1 MNYFTPVLA
10 VHIAAGFTALLT
22 GLVAIISRKGQRL
35 HHMNGKIYFW
45 SMLTVA
51 ISAAIMSLM
60 KDLDFFLMLSVFSFY
75 SAYSGFMAIRNKPR
89 SARWLDWLMLTGA
102 IITCGFMISSGNII
116 LIVFGSIFTLFCL
129 RDVRDFLKKESH
141 TIRSM
146 HWLVIHIARMLAAYI
161 ATTTAFVVVN
171 FGNILSGNWHLVVWL
186 GPTAIGVPLIFYWIN
201 RYLPA
206 KKKSLEIE

>member
-1 MNYFTPVLA
+1 MNYFTPILV

-22 GLVAIISRKGQRL
+22 GLIAIISRKGQRL
-35 HHMNGKIYFW
+35 HRINGKIYFW

-51 ISAAIMSLM
+51 VSAAIMSLM

-75 SAYSGFMAIRNKPR
+75 SAYSGFMAIRNKTRTAR
-89 SARWLDWLMLTGA
+89 SLDWLMLMGA
-102 IITCGFMISSGNII
+102 VVTCGFMISSGNII

-129 RDVRDFLKKESH
+129 RDARDFLRKQSP

-146 HWLVIHIARMLAAYI
+146 HWLIIHIGRMLAAYI

-171 FGNILSGNWHLVVWL
+171 FGDVLSGNWNLLIWL
-186 GPTAIGVPLIFYWIN
+186 GPTAIGVP
-201 RYLPA
+201 
-206 KKKSLEIE
+206 

>member
-1 MNYFTPVLA
+1 MNYFTPILV
-10 VHIAAGFTALLT
+10 VHIAAGFTALVT
-22 GLVAIISRKGQRL
+22 GLIAIISRKGQRI
-35 HHMNGKIYFW
+35 HRMNGKIYFW
-45 SMLTVA
+45 SMLSVA

-75 SAYSGFMAIRNKPR
+75 SAYSGFMAIRNKTR

-102 IITCGFMISSGNII
+102 IATSGFMISSGNII

-129 RDVRDFLKKESH
+129 QDVRDFLKKESY
-141 TIRSM
+141 TVRSR
-146 HWLVIHIARMLAAYI
+146 HWLIIHIARMLAAYI

-171 FGNILSGNWHLVVWL
+171 FADILSGNWNLVVWL
-186 GPTAIGVPLIFYWIN
+186 GPTAIGTPLIFYWIS
-201 RYLPA
+201 RYVPV